1 MMVAGFLAG
10 LGLGV
15 DQLLLRLILLEG
27 SALAALALIWQTA
40 TARFVPRVYLLAVLL
55 SAVATASGLLS
66 LDTAPPQLVLALL
79 LTGFALKL
87 ALVPLYLWLPLVA
100 EAAPAP
106 VIGLVVAVVDMAAF
120 GELLALRQA
129 APWLFAPAAPWLGLA
144 VLSALGGAVLMLAQ
158 RDLKRLLAF
167 STIEDM
173 GCLLLGVTLGGELGL
188 TGAVLGATVHAL
200 AKTLLFASL
209 SVVEGEGPPTLD
221 RRGLA
226 ARYPLS
232 GAGFLVGALAV
243 LGVPPT
249 LGYAAHWRLYS
260 AAAQVGWPF
269 LAVLLLATSLAVLAY
284 ARVVAVCWWG
294 PGEAGHEKARGEPV
308 AVRAALVGLSVILV
322 LVGLWPGL
330 VSGG

>member
-1 MMVAGFLAG
+1 MLVAGLLAW
-10 LGLGV
+10 LGLGFREP
-15 DQLLLRLILLEG
+15 LSRLFLLEG

-40 TARFVPRVYLLAVLL
+40 TARLAPRVYLLAVLL
-55 SAVATASGLLS
+55 SAVATVSGLLS